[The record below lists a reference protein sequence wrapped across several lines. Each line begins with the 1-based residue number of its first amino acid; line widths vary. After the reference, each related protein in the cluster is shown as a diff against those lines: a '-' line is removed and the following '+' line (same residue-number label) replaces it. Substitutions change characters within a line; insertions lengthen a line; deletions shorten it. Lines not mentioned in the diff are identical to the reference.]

1 MVNTDNMPTKLED
14 CVMDIDQIV
23 SYVAGFVGAQG
34 GKVELRTFDIDKAL
48 AWTMNNKKVG
58 ELAVMKGVTR
68 DDRDYEERRQGYIA
82 EHLVEDVI
90 AFSGE
95 YTRGFMRELSLKFA
109 A

>member
-1 MVNTDNMPTKLED
+1 
-14 CVMDIDQIV
+14 MDIDQIV

-34 GKVELRTFDIDKAL
+34 GTVELKTFDIDKAL
-48 AWTMNNKKVG
+48 EWTMTHKREG

-68 DDRDYEERRQGYIA
+68 DDRDYEERKTGYIE

-90 AFSGE
+90 AFNGA
-95 YTRGFMRELSLKFA
+95 YTKGFMHELSLKYA